1 VRPLR
6 LLLGAALIA
15 ISAAPLSAGR
25 FVPADAPATAFGR
38 YRVSLDT
45 MRIDDP
51 DAAVTQLLSI
61 CHCRVEPYA
70 EEGFTGFLISATP
83 SAARMLS
90 SDPRV
95 SAVEELVSEAA
106 AVIPSVER
114 GTWAGGATESAP
126 RTEPVAM
133 AAPHNPVSNAGI
145 TAWDTGTYTYDGS
158 GNIRSIGTTQIYT
171 YDLYGRLAYGKVQ
184 ASRFQR
190 FSYDRFG
197 NLLNTTTNTDTPPAP
212 QTISGVSNRLSSGG
226 ATYDAAGRMLT
237 GTGVAFRYDGDGMPT
252 WSQMAAGSVTETKVQ
267 IYSATNERI
276 ASLWI
281 GPANGS
287 DWTIRDAGGQVLRR
301 LHKSTSGQ
309 WSWQEDYV
317 YRDGQMLASEV
328 ATREKT
334 LHYHLDHLGTPR
346 LITGNGGA
354 QVALHTYDPF
364 GAEVTAANQAGTEPI
379 KKFTGHERDT
389 ANVDYMHARYYQNG
403 WGRFLSVDPENGSPQ
418 SPQSWNLYTYSL
430 DNPVMFTDR
439 DGRSATLA
447 GGLIGGAIGGGIAL
461 WQGKSWREVG
471 AAAAGGAVAGALMGS
486 VIDTG
491 GASLGVMLGA
501 GALSGAAGAMTEN
514 VVLGRPHTVGNV
526 APGAI
531 AGTAGVMLGASVGPA
546 MEAVASR
553 MGGFSRG
560 TVAEMSGMLRDAARG
575 KGNFGIGSGSARE
588 ANAMGKAWVGENYK
602 IASDGKTLVSSDGL
616 RQYRPPSYKPN
627 LQKVQANFEG
637 RVVADGQWQSNGH
650 LDVRQ

>member
-1 VRPLR
+1 LTAKR
-6 LLLGAALIA
+6 LFLGVALIA
-15 ISAAPLSAGR
+15 ASAAPLSAGR
-25 FVPADAPATAFGR
+25 FVTADAPSAGIGR
-38 YRVSLDT
+38 YRVTLDT
-45 MRIDDP
+45 TRVDDA
-51 DAAVTQLLSI
+51 DAAVSQLLSI
-61 CHCRVEPYA
+61 CHCRIEPYA

-83 SAARMLS
+83 SAARTLS

-106 AVIPSVER
+106 GVIPSVER
-114 GTWAGGATESAP
+114 GTWAGGEAASAP
-126 RTEPVAM
+126 RTETAVATS
-133 AAPHNPVSNAGI
+133 APHTPVSNAGI

-197 NLLNTTTNTDTPPAP
+197 NLLNTTTNTDTPPTP

-252 WSQMAAGSVTETKVQ
+252 WSQMAAGSVTQTKVQ
-267 IYSATNERI
+267 IYSATDERI

-287 DWTIRDAGGQVLRR
+287 DWTIRDAGGQVLRC

-346 LITGNGGA
+346 LITGNGGT

-403 WGRFLSVDPENGSPQ
+403 WGRFLSVDP
-418 SPQSWNLYTYSL
+418 
-430 DNPVMFTDR
+430 
-439 DGRSATLA
+439 
-447 GGLIGGAIGGGIAL
+447 
-461 WQGKSWREVG
+461 
-471 AAAAGGAVAGALMGS
+471 
-486 VIDTG
+486 VIDTEKALKEPQRWNRYAYVINNPLRYTDPDGRETNPVSGQSNIEDKQLRTNSSNPRIGMYGNTRSANNWKG
-491 GASLGVMLGA
+491 GKHDGVDI
-501 GALSGAAGAMTEN
+501 AAKKGTPLVAPVGGTAIVLKNHAKGGN
-514 VVLGRPHTVGNV
+514 VVFIDTVRDGHNIRVGMAHLTTVTIKDGDKVREGQAVGTSGDTGNAKGLPAAEQHV
-526 APGAI
+526 HLSVKVD
-531 AGTAGVMLGASVGPA
+531 GVYVDPQKHFTDNPSK
-546 MEAVASR
+546 
-553 MGGFSRG
+553 
-560 TVAEMSGMLRDAARG
+560 AEQ
-575 KGNFGIGSGSARE
+575 N
-588 ANAMGKAWVGENYK
+588 
-602 IASDGKTLVSSDGL
+602 
-616 RQYRPPSYKPN
+616 
-627 LQKVQANFEG
+627 
-637 RVVADGQWQSNGH
+637 
-650 LDVRQ
+650 

>member
-1 VRPLR
+1 VDNP
-6 LLLGAALIA
+6 AA
-15 ISAAPLSAGR
+15 
-25 FVPADAPATAFGR
+25 AFGR

-45 MRIDDP
+45 TRVDDR
-51 DAAVTQLLSI
+51 DAAVMQLLSI
-61 CHCRVEPYA
+61 CHCRIEPYA

-83 SAARMLS
+83 AAARMLS

-114 GTWAGGATESAP
+114 GTRAVGATESAP
-126 RTEPVAM
+126 RNEP
-133 AAPHNPVSNAGI
+133 AATAVPHTPVSNAGI

-197 NLLNTTTNTDTPPAP
+197 NLLNTTTNNDTPPAP

-252 WSQMAAGSVTETKVQ
+252 WSQMAAGSVTQTKVQ
-267 IYSATNERI
+267 IYSATDERI

-328 ATREKT
+328 PTREKT

-364 GAEVTAANQAGTEPI
+364 GAEVTAANQIGTEPI

-389 ANVDYMHARYYQNG
+389 ANIDYMHARYYQNG
-403 WGRFLSVDPENGSPQ
+403 WGRFLSVDPVLDVKNAVRK
-418 SPQSWNLYTYSL
+418 PQSWNRYLYVL
-430 DNPVMFTDR
+430 NNPVNAIDPNGRETYVITTFDYGVGTHSAMMVARSGDNVLYDPAGSYIPPSSEGGRRGSGDIFTGQDADLNAFVR
-439 DGRSATLA
+439 YQESTGSQVKVLKFDTTPQQEAK
-447 GGLIGGAIGGGIAL
+447 I
-461 WQGKSWREVG
+461 RER
-471 AAAAGGAVAGALMGS
+471 
-486 VIDTG
+486 I
-491 GASLGVMLGA
+491 
-501 GALSGAAGAMTEN
+501 EQ
-514 VVLGRPHTVGNV
+514 RPTST
-526 APGAI
+526 APGYCAL
-531 AGTAGVMLGASVGPA
+531 ATCGVV
-546 MEAVASR
+546 
-553 MGGFSRG
+553 
-560 TVAEMSGMLRDAARG
+560 T
-575 KGNFGIGSGSARE
+575 GIGPFKDVKPRWSPGRLYEGLKAILKKKDDVPAPKEKATE
-588 ANAMGKAWVGENYK
+588 APCTTKS
-602 IASDGKTLVSSDGL
+602 IC
-616 RQYRPPSYKPN
+616 
-627 LQKVQANFEG
+627 
-637 RVVADGQWQSNGH
+637 
-650 LDVRQ
+650 

>member
-1 VRPLR
+1 LTSKRI
-6 LLLGAALIA
+6 LLGAALTTIL
-15 ISAAPLSAGR
+15 SAASLSAGR
-25 FVPADAPATAFGR
+25 FVPADAQTTAAGR
-38 YRVSLDT
+38 YRVTLDT
-45 MRIDDP
+45 TRIDDA
-51 DAAVTQLLSI
+51 DAAVSQLLSI
-61 CHCRVEPYA
+61 CRCRVEPYA

-114 GTWAGGATESAP
+114 GTWAGGATAPAP
-126 RTEPVAM
+126 RTEPAPM

-197 NLLNTTTNTDTPPAP
+197 NLLNTTTNNDTPPTP

-252 WSQMAAGSVTETKVQ
+252 WSQMAAGSVTQTKVQ
-267 IYSATNERI
+267 IYSATDERI

-364 GAEVTAANQAGTEPI
+364 GAEVTVAGQAGTEPI

-389 ANVDYMHARYYQNG
+389 ANVDYMLARYYQNG
-403 WGRFLSVDPENGSPQ
+403 WGRFLSVDPTWESADLGNPE
-418 SPQSWNLYTYSL
+418 SWNRYAYVRSNPINATDPDGRVLQTANLTTIQDLAGSAGSKVTVTNGNIDVSQVTAADRQGNEGAQLVYELATSQNVYSYSEGNTINTAAGQRGLGTEAVVNL
-430 DNPVMFTDR
+430 DNNADSRYRNGKAAKDKPAAGVDCVVAIDPTKPYFDQATRTLPVAHRAVAFHELAEAYAKVDGGLQYLPQGSQPGAHDVAAQREKVLLQQRPNFTQFP
-439 DGRSATLA
+439 A
-447 GGLIGGAIGGGIAL
+447 GGLV
-461 WQGKSWREVG
+461 KR
-471 AAAAGGAVAGALMGS
+471 
-486 VIDTG
+486 
-491 GASLGVMLGA
+491 
-501 GALSGAAGAMTEN
+501 
-514 VVLGRPHTVGNV
+514 
-526 APGAI
+526 
-531 AGTAGVMLGASVGPA
+531 
-546 MEAVASR
+546 
-553 MGGFSRG
+553 
-560 TVAEMSGMLRDAARG
+560 
-575 KGNFGIGSGSARE
+575 
-588 ANAMGKAWVGENYK
+588 
-602 IASDGKTLVSSDGL
+602 
-616 RQYRPPSYKPN
+616 
-627 LQKVQANFEG
+627 
-637 RVVADGQWQSNGH
+637 
-650 LDVRQ
+650 